1 MKEDLLQ
8 TVMSSKQVTETP
20 ATAQADRHEVCLRG
34 GHLVEIASRD
44 DGATLRVRDAGAR
57 DGIEIEIRW
66 SPDGPVARVRAA
78 RIDLETSADVSVRC
92 KTFQVHAAEDIKLR
106 AGGALE
112 ASAKALDLE
121 ARTGRIVARA
131 NDDVQLLG
139 EEILLNCDRT
149 AELPEWVTQ
158 APGLMMGELLAVADA
173 SGDDEL
179 VAEVRDQRSKE
190 HAPR

>member
-1 MKEDLLQ
+1 MSKELLQ
-8 TVMSSKQVTETP
+8 TVMSSKQVTEAP
-20 ATAQADRHEVCLRG
+20 ASTQGDHHEVRLRG

-44 DGATLRVRDAGAR
+44 DGATLRVRGADAR
-57 DGIEIEIRW
+57 DGIEIEIAW

-78 RIDLETSADVSVRC
+78 RIDLETSADVSLRC
-92 KTFQVHAAEDIKLR
+92 KSFQVQAAEDIKLR
-106 AGGALE
+106 AGGALD
-112 ASAKALDLE
+112 ASAKAVELE

-149 AELPEWVTQ
+149 PELPEWVTQ

-173 SGDDEL
+173 TGDDEL